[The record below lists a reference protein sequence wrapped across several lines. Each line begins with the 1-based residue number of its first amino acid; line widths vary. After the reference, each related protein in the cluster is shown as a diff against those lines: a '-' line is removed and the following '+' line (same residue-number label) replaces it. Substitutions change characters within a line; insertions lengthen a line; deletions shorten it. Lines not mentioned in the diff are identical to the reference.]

1 MTGFGFNVHGFGAG
15 GSTFFNVVISSSVN
29 NFNLGTH
36 LADNFSYNG
45 SDHINVKVTI
55 DADVVIGAS
64 GSRPDT
70 AVSFD
75 TGTIGADSFLTM
87 INNGTI
93 QGQGGRGG
101 TLASNNGLST
111 NADGKQDRNGGDGG
125 TAFKTTITT
134 TFENNGSLLGGGGG
148 GGASGV
154 TDTTGGSGGGG
165 GAGTVGGVGGSGN
178 GSQGGNGANG
188 SASAGGSGGSNP
200 QSAGNGGG
208 VGANGTSGSSGGFS
222 SGGSGGTAGNFIDG
236 DSKTTFTVNGTRTGG
251 TTN

>member
-1 MTGFGFNVHGFGAG
+1 MTGFGFNIHGFGAG
-15 GSTFFNVVISSSVN
+15 GSTTFNIVISSSVN

-45 SDHINVKVTI
+45 TDNVSVRVTI
-55 DADVVIGAS
+55 NAGVVIGAS

-70 AVSFD
+70 AVSFN
-75 TGTIGADSFLTM
+75 TGTIGSDSLLTM

-101 TLASNNGLST
+101 TLSSNNGLST
-111 NADGKQDRNGGDGG
+111 NADGKQDRTGGDGG

-148 GGASGV
+148 GGAAGIS
-154 TDTTGGSGGGG
+154 DTIGGSGGGG

-178 GSQGGNGANG
+178 GSLGQDGSDG
-188 SASAGGSGGSNP
+188 SASAGGSAGTG
-200 QSAGNGGG
+200 AHAGGNGGG
-208 VGANGTSGSSGGFS
+208 VGANGSSGSAGGFS
-222 SGGSGGTAGNFIDG
+222 SGGAGNFIDG